1 MVRLCGERRRRGRRR
16 GQRDWRIRGVR
27 RSSASLWRVR
37 RRRRHGLLV
46 HHGPSVDKLLSREL
60 MHVLDLLDLL
70 GWRLGNLLEHLLR
83 RALVDMMRD
92 RMGHGL
98 DVLREVTRRWAKH
111 LKRRLGMRRKR
122 AGNRTRSR
130 ERDGSVWLGH
140 VNRQHLDGVPEQ
152 RDKLAVN
159 VVLSTLNDEAGWR
172 SVQRDGELVI

>member
-1 MVRLCGERRRRGRRR
+1 M
-16 GQRDWRIRGVR
+16 R

-60 MHVLDLLDLL
+60 MHVLDLLNLL

-83 RALVDMMRD
+83 RALVDVMRD

-98 DVLREVTRRWAKH
+98 DVLREVIRRWAKH
-111 LKRRLGMRRKR
+111 LNMRLGMRRKR
-122 AGNRTRSR
+122 AGNWTRSR
-130 ERDGSVWLGH
+130 QRDGSVRLGH
-140 VNRQHLDGVPEQ
+140 VNGQHLDGVPEQ
-152 RDKLAVN
+152 GDKLAVN